1 MPNRVKRRQRPVQPP
16 VTHDP
21 QVYRDTEDALREVLQ
36 EAMAEGAVDT
46 SDWAMGTGTGD
57 APFVGSPP
65 GWGSYRPVG
74 PGSDLAQMMR
84 RLETIAPGIRESLS
98 GDVSLGPNK
107 RFIERALEGWG
118 GPEWIGTGLNALPAV
133 ASPLGMATVGE
144 DEQVWL
150 SPQQKSFAWLST
162 HRRRHDMV
170 RDEDLFSMLTHE
182 LIHTARDPK
191 DAFDQLPS
199 EIGEALARMLYEGS
213 SAPSKLGT
221 VDDPEMKPK
230 TLEGLDTRLGEKPWY
245 NRRRP

>member
-1 MPNRVKRRQRPVQPP
+1 MAQRRKPRPQPP
-16 VTHDP
+16 TSQEVS
-21 QVYRDTEDALREVLQ
+21 RDTEDALREVLQ
-36 EAMAEGAVDT
+36 GAMAEGARDT
-46 SDWAMGTGTGD
+46 SGWTMGTGTGD

-98 GDVSLGPNK
+98 GNVSLGPNK
-107 RFIERALEGWG
+107 RFIERALGGWG

-133 ASPLGMATVGE
+133 ANLLGVATLGE

-150 SPQQKSFAWLST
+150 SPQQQSFAWLSP

-170 RDEDLFSMLTHE
+170 RGEDLFSMLTHE

-213 SAPSKLGT
+213 RVPSKLGS
-221 VDDPEMKPK
+221 VDDPEMKRK

-245 NRRRP
+245 RRREQ